1 VEPVRQAAP
10 VTSATGYSGRP
21 LPAKL
26 GIAAGGRVL
35 VDSPPGGP
43 GLGEL
48 PDGVTL
54 HRRLGGGQ
62 YDVVLLVVPSAARL
76 RDRWPRLV
84 PRLDTA
90 GRLWVCWPKKSAGVP
105 TDLSEGA
112 VREFGLGQGL
122 VDVKVC
128 AVDATWSGLAFVRR
142 LRDR

>member
-1 VEPVRQAAP
+1 MTAP
-10 VTSATGYSGRP
+10 AGYSGTP

-26 GIAAGGRVL
+26 GIKPGGRVL
-35 VDSPPGGP
+35 VDSPQAGP
-43 GLGEL
+43 ALGAL

-54 HRRLGGGQ
+54 HRRRGSGT
-62 YDVVLLVVPSAARL
+62 YDLVLLVAPSTARL

-84 PRLDTA
+84 PVLSTA
-90 GRLWVCWPKKSAGVP
+90 GRLWVCWPKKSSGVP
-105 TDLSEGA
+105 TDLSEA
-112 VREFGLGQGL
+112 LVREFGLAEGL